1 MKQVST
7 IKLIDLIK
15 GLQEV
20 LDSEGNIPV
29 VMSRDEEGNGFNTL
43 SADDFVNDCVS
54 IDQGICILYPWAERM
69 ELDEIKGAKK
79 SVTFDDFADSEE
91 EDDENSE
98 EDELDDEDP
107 PYGCMF
113 NDDE

>member
-1 MKQVST
+1 MKKANT
-7 IKLIDLIK
+7 IKLVDLIK

-20 LDSEGNIPV
+20 LESEGNIPV

-43 SADDFVNDCVS
+43 SEDVVSDCVS
-54 IDQGICILYPWAERM
+54 IQNGICVLYPWAERQ
-69 ELDEIKGAKK
+69 ELEDIAGAKQ
-79 SVTFDDFADSEE
+79 DDY
-91 EDDENSE
+91 EDDEP
-98 EDELDDEDP
+98 EDTDDIDADDP

>member
-1 MKQVST
+1 MKKVST

-20 LDSEGNIPV
+20 LASEGNIPV
-29 VMSRDEEGNGFNTL
+29 VMSRDEEGNDFNTL
-43 SADDFVNDCVS
+43 SEDVVSDCVA
-54 IDQGICILYPWAERM
+54 IQNGICVLYPWAERQDL
-69 ELDEIKGAKK
+69 EDIKGAKQ
-79 SVTFDDFADSEE
+79 DDD
-91 EDDENSE
+91 EDDEQ
-98 EDELDDEDP
+98 EDTDDIDADDP

>member
-1 MKQVST
+1 MNKVET
-7 IKLIDLIK
+7 IKLADLIK

-20 LDSEGNIPV
+20 LASEGNLPV

-43 SADDFVNDCVS
+43 STDDLVNDCVS
-54 IDQGICILYPWAERM
+54 IQQGICVLYPWSERN

-79 SVTFDDFADSEE
+79 SVSFEDFTGESD
-91 EDDENSE
+91 EDDNNTD
-98 EDELDDEDP
+98 DELDDEDP

>member
-1 MKQVST
+1 MKKVST

-20 LDSEGNIPV
+20 LESEGNIPV

-43 SADDFVNDCVS
+43 SEDFVSDSVS
-54 IDQGICILYPWAERM
+54 IQNGICVLYPWAERQDL
-69 ELDEIKGAKK
+69 EDIKGAKQ
-79 SVTFDDFADSEE
+79 DDY
-91 EDDENSE
+91 EDDEQ
-98 EDELDDEDP
+98 EDTDDIDADDP

>member
-1 MKQVST
+1 MKKVST
-7 IKLIDLIK
+7 IKLVDFIK

-20 LDSEGNIPV
+20 LESEGNIPV

-43 SADDFVNDCVS
+43 SEDVVSDCVS
-54 IDQGICILYPWAERM
+54 IQNGICVLYPWAERQ
-69 ELDEIKGAKK
+69 ELEDIKGAKQ
-79 SVTFDDFADSEE
+79 DDY
-91 EDDENSE
+91 EDDEP
-98 EDELDDEDP
+98 EDTDDIDADDP

>member
-1 MKQVST
+1 MKKVST
-7 IKLIDLIK
+7 IKLVDLIK

-20 LDSEGNIPV
+20 LESEGNIPV

-43 SADDFVNDCVS
+43 SEDFISDCVS
-54 IDQGICILYPWAERM
+54 IQNGICVLYPWAERQDL
-69 ELDEIKGAKK
+69 EDIKGAKQ
-79 SVTFDDFADSEE
+79 DDY
-91 EDDENSE
+91 EDDEQ
-98 EDELDDEDP
+98 EDTDDIDADDP

>member
-7 IKLIDLIK
+7 IKLVDLIK

-20 LDSEGNIPV
+20 LESEGNIPV

-43 SADDFVNDCVS
+43 STEDLVNDCVS
-54 IDQGICILYPWAERM
+54 IQQGICILYPWSERN

-79 SVTFDDFADSEE
+79 SVNFEDFAGL
-91 EDDENSE
+91 NE
-98 EDELDDEDP
+98 EDEDTAELDEDEEP

>member
-20 LDSEGNIPV
+20 LESEGNIPV
-29 VMSRDEEGNGFNTL
+29 VMSKDEEGNGFNTL
-43 SADDFVNDCVS
+43 SSEDFVNDCVS
-54 IDQGICILYPWAERM
+54 IDQGICILYPWAERL

-79 SVTFDDFADSEE
+79 NITFDEFAGTDDDDEE
-91 EDDENSE
+91 EEEVDDEE
-98 EDELDDEDP
+98 P

>member
-1 MKQVST
+1 MKKVNT

-20 LDSEGNIPV
+20 LESEGNIPV

-43 SADDFVNDCVS
+43 SEDFVSDSVS
-54 IDQGICILYPWAERM
+54 IQNGICVLYPWAERQDL
-69 ELDEIKGAKK
+69 EDIKGAKQ
-79 SVTFDDFADSEE
+79 DDY
-91 EDDENSE
+91 EDDEP
-98 EDELDDEDP
+98 EDTDDIDADDP

>member
-1 MKQVST
+1 MKKVST
-7 IKLIDLIK
+7 IKLVDLIK

-20 LDSEGNIPV
+20 LESEGNIPV

-43 SADDFVNDCVS
+43 SEDFVSDCVS
-54 IDQGICILYPWAERM
+54 IQNGICVLYPWAERQDL
-69 ELDEIKGAKK
+69 EDIKGAKQ
-79 SVTFDDFADSEE
+79 DDY
-91 EDDENSE
+91 E
-98 EDELDDEDP
+98 EDEQEDADDIDADDP

>member
-1 MKQVST
+1 MKKVST
-7 IKLIDLIK
+7 IKLVDLIK

-20 LDSEGNIPV
+20 LESEGNIPV

-43 SADDFVNDCVS
+43 SEDFVSDCVS
-54 IDQGICILYPWAERM
+54 IQNGICVLYPWAERQDL
-69 ELDEIKGAKK
+69 EDIKGAKQ
-79 SVTFDDFADSEE
+79 DDY
-91 EDDENSE
+91 EDDEQ
-98 EDELDDEDP
+98 EDTDDIDADDP

>member
-1 MKQVST
+1 MKKVST
-7 IKLIDLIK
+7 IKLVDLIK

-20 LDSEGNIPV
+20 LESEGNIPV

-43 SADDFVNDCVS
+43 SEDFISDCVS
-54 IDQGICILYPWAERM
+54 IQNGICVLYPWAERQDL
-69 ELDEIKGAKK
+69 EDIKGAKQ
-79 SVTFDDFADSEE
+79 DDY
-91 EDDENSE
+91 E
-98 EDELDDEDP
+98 EDEQEDTDDIDADDP

>member
-1 MKQVST
+1 MKKVST
-7 IKLIDLIK
+7 IKLVDLIK

-20 LDSEGNIPV
+20 LESEGNIPV

-43 SADDFVNDCVS
+43 SEDFVSDCVC
-54 IDQGICILYPWAERM
+54 IQNGICVLYPWAERQ
-69 ELDEIKGAKK
+69 ELEDIKGAKQ
-79 SVTFDDFADSEE
+79 DDY
-91 EDDENSE
+91 EDDEQ
-98 EDELDDEDP
+98 EDTDDIDADDP

>member
-1 MKQVST
+1 MKKVST
-7 IKLIDLIK
+7 IKLVDLIK

-20 LDSEGNIPV
+20 LESEGNVPV

-43 SADDFVNDCVS
+43 SEDFVSDCVS
-54 IDQGICILYPWAERM
+54 IQNGICVLYPWAERQDL
-69 ELDEIKGAKK
+69 EDIKGAKQ
-79 SVTFDDFADSEE
+79 DDY
-91 EDDENSE
+91 EDDEQ
-98 EDELDDEDP
+98 EDTDDIDADDP

>member
-1 MKQVST
+1 MKKVST
-7 IKLIDLIK
+7 IKLVDLIK

-20 LDSEGNIPV
+20 LESEGNIPV

-43 SADDFVNDCVS
+43 SEDFVSDCVS
-54 IDQGICILYPWAERM
+54 IQNGICVLYPWAERQDL
-69 ELDEIKGAKK
+69 EDIKGTKQ
-79 SVTFDDFADSEE
+79 DDY
-91 EDDENSE
+91 EDDEQ
-98 EDELDDEDP
+98 EDTDDIDADDP

>member
-1 MKQVST
+1 MKKVST

-20 LDSEGNIPV
+20 LESEGNIPV

-43 SADDFVNDCVS
+43 SEDFLSDSVS
-54 IDQGICILYPWAERM
+54 IQNGICVLYPWAERQDL
-69 ELDEIKGAKK
+69 EDIKGAKQ
-79 SVTFDDFADSEE
+79 DDY
-91 EDDENSE
+91 EDDEQ
-98 EDELDDEDP
+98 EDTDDIDADDP

>member
-1 MKQVST
+1 MKKVST
-7 IKLIDLIK
+7 IKLVDLIK

-20 LDSEGNIPV
+20 LESEGNVPV

-43 SADDFVNDCVS
+43 SEDFISDCVS
-54 IDQGICILYPWAERM
+54 IQNGICVLYPWAERQ
-69 ELDEIKGAKK
+69 ELEDIKGAKQ
-79 SVTFDDFADSEE
+79 DDY
-91 EDDENSE
+91 EDDEQ
-98 EDELDDEDP
+98 EDTDDIDADDP

>member
-1 MKQVST
+1 MKKVST
-7 IKLIDLIK
+7 IKLVDLIK

-20 LDSEGNIPV
+20 LESEGNIPV

-43 SADDFVNDCVS
+43 SEDFVSDCVS
-54 IDQGICILYPWAERM
+54 IQNGICVLYPWAERQ
-69 ELDEIKGAKK
+69 ELEDIKGAKQ
-79 SVTFDDFADSEE
+79 DDY
-91 EDDENSE
+91 EDDEQ
-98 EDELDDEDP
+98 EDTDDIDADDP